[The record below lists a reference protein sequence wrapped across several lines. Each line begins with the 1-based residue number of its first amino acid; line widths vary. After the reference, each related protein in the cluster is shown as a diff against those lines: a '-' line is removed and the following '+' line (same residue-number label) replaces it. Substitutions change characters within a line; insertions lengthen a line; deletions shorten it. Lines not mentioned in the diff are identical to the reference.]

1 MDESGKN
8 YRHVSEATFYHT
20 TIKQWPKQ
28 ERPRE
33 KLLEAGAQNLTEA
46 ELLAI
51 LIRTGVKG
59 ATAVDI
65 AKKLLSEGRTLRSL
79 ARMSPTELQKYGL
92 GTSRAVTIVAAFEL
106 ARRLLVTDEASPI
119 IQSPADVVT
128 RMAPLLQDLRH
139 EEFWALLLTSSNRLI
154 TRQKITVGILNSSLV
169 HPRECY
175 AEAVVQRAAVVI
187 FVHNHPSGN
196 PEPSREDI
204 EITHQLVDA
213 GKILGITLHDHV
225 IIAGKAYTSFAE
237 RNLLH

>member
-1 MDESGKN
+1 MDESGK
-8 YRHVSEATFYHT
+8 RQQQVSEAAFYRT
-20 TIKQWPKQ
+20 TIKQWPEN

-33 KLLEAGAQNLTEA
+33 KLLQGGAQNLTEA

-51 LIRTGVKG
+51 LIRTGVRG

-79 ARMSPTELQKYGL
+79 ARMSPAELQKFGL
-92 GTSRAVTIVAAFEL
+92 GKSRAVTVVAAFEL
-106 ARRLLVTDEASPI
+106 ARRFLSTEETSPV
-119 IQSPADVVT
+119 IQSPTDVVNW
-128 RMAPLLQDLRH
+128 MAPVLRDLRH

-154 TRQKITVGILNSSLV
+154 ARQKITVGILNSSLV

-175 AEAVVQRAAVVI
+175 AEALVQRAAAVI

-196 PEPSREDI
+196 PEPSAEDI
-204 EITHQLVDA
+204 EITHQLVEA

-225 IIAGKAYTSFAE
+225 IIAGKSYTSFVE